1 MDEKERQRRIFD
13 FVFDSPDIPA
23 DIRQKFEKW
32 LLEHEADLTTVGIMQ
47 ELWDGH
53 AATASVE
60 ESRRGLGRLHEAI
73 RRRVRLAIRRRILRW
88 TGVAA
93 ALALI
98 FTGGYLTAMRVHR
111 PVGEVILL
119 TAKDNTGEFTL
130 PDGTR
135 VWLNGESRL
144 SYPAEF
150 SGREREVSLCGE
162 AFFEVCRDTLRPF
175 RVRMNSLQVEVLGTS
190 FDAIGYAWASCD
202 EVILKS
208 GSVRVTHSSQAR
220 PVLLEPNEKLRLD
233 RADNTLRVETV
244 DAENYCRWFEPRLI
258 FDSAPLG
265 DILIN
270 LERRYHTEI
279 AFPATIPAD
288 TRLSF
293 TVYREP
299 LENILEVM
307 GTLLPIGYEIRDERV
322 TVWDKRLCP
331 KRP

>member
-23 DIRQKFEKW
+23 DIRRKFEGW
-32 LLEHEADLTTVGIMQ
+32 LLGHEADRTTSRIMQ
-47 ELWDGH
+47 ELWEEH
-53 AATASVE
+53 AACASAE
-60 ESRRGLGRLHEAI
+60 ESRRGLRRLHDAI
-73 RRRVRLAIRRRILRW
+73 RRRRRNRIRHRILRW

-98 FTGGYLTAMRVHR
+98 FTGGYLTATRVHR

-119 TAKDNTGEFTL
+119 TAKDNASEFTL

-150 SGREREVSLCGE
+150 SAREREVSLSGE
-162 AFFEVCRDTLRPF
+162 AYFEVCRDTLRPF
-175 RVRMNSLQVEVLGTS
+175 RVKMNALQVEVLGTS
-190 FDAIGYAWASCD
+190 FDAIGYASSACE

-208 GSVRVTHSSQAR
+208 GSVRVTGSSLAR
-220 PVLLEPNEKLRLD
+220 PVLLEPNEKLRLS
-233 RADNTLRVETV
+233 RADNRISVETV
-244 DAENYCRWFEPRLI
+244 DAGNYCRWFEPCLI
-258 FDSAPLG
+258 FDSTPLG
-265 DILIN
+265 AILTN

-279 AFPATIPAD
+279 VFPPTIPVD
-288 TRLSF
+288 MRLSF

-307 GTLLPIGYEIRDERV
+307 GTLLPIGYEIRDDRV
-322 TVWDKRLCP
+322 TVWDKRLSA

>member
-13 FVFDSPDIPA
+13 FIFDSPDIPA
-23 DIRQKFEKW
+23 DIRRKFEGW
-32 LLEHEADLTTVGIMQ
+32 LLTHEADHTTTRIMQ
-47 ELWDGH
+47 ELWEEH
-53 AATASVE
+53 ASYASAE
-60 ESRRGLGRLHEAI
+60 EGRKGLQRLHDAI
-73 RRRVRLAIRRRILRW
+73 RRRNHDRIRRRILRW

-98 FTGGYLTAMRVHR
+98 FTGGYLTATRVHR
-111 PVGEVILL
+111 PVAEVILL
-119 TAKDNTGEFTL
+119 SAKDNASEFTL

-162 AFFEVCRDTLRPF
+162 AYFEVRRDTLRPF
-175 RVRMNSLQVEVLGTS
+175 RVSMNNLRVEVLGTS

-208 GSVRVTHSSQAR
+208 GSVRVTDSSLTHSVR
-220 PVLLEPNEKLRLD
+220 LEPNERLRLS
-233 RADNTLRVETV
+233 RADNTLRVEAV
-244 DAENYCRWFEPRLI
+244 DAENYCRWFEPRLS
-258 FDSAPLG
+258 FDSTPLG
-265 DILIN
+265 DILTN
-270 LERRYHTEI
+270 LERRYHTQI
-279 AFPATIPAD
+279 VFPTTIPAD

-299 LENILEVM
+299 LENIMEVM
-307 GTLLPIGYEIRDERV
+307 GTLLPIGYEIRDDRV
-322 TVWDKRLCP
+322 TVWDKRLSA